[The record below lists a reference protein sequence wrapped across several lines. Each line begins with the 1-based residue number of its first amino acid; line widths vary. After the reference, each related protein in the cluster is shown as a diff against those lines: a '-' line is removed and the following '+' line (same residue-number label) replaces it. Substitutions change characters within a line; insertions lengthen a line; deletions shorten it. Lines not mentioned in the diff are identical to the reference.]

1 MSIAALKAIS
11 DSLKSIGI
19 NYEFGEWKSEI
30 KYPYFV
36 GEYQETPP
44 LNEDGLQE
52 TAFILTGYTRKS
64 WLELEKEKEKIERLF
79 DRNTGKIIN
88 IKTVTESVTVFDC
101 DSTIAIYYENA
112 LNVPTEDAE
121 LKKIQI
127 NLSIKEWRVN

>member
-1 MSIAALKAIS
+1 MSIAVLKIVA

-79 DRNTGKIIN
+79 NSNTGKIIN
-88 IKTVTESVTVFDC
+88 CKKVSESDTFLQTDR
-101 DSTIAIYYENA
+101 TIAIYYNNA
-112 LNVPTEDAE
+112 LNIPTEDAE

-127 NLSIKEWRVN
+127 NLCIKEWRVN